1 MVKVR
6 QTRVLRIGL
15 IQDGKIVQERLIGA
29 GETVSVGVSNKST
42 FLLPPGVLSAPEFVL
57 FQYGAGGYRLRFT
70 AEMRG
75 KISKDGG
82 VAALQRLQEDPSVQS
97 SNGVFTLPLSD
108 RDRGKL
114 TFGKVTVLFQFVS
127 PPPTQAVRS
136 IQEMDFRPKLFEA
149 DDPALLGFLGV
160 WAGLAAVLLFW
171 VGMSETPDF
180 TMEEIPDRFTKI
192 VMEKPE
198 VDLPEVEDVEP
209 TEDGLEVPSEEA
221 EVPEETEAEAEEV
234 EAEEEPESEVDE
246 AVRKEEL
253 KQEVVEQSKLLL
265 KLIGT
270 TGEGQGV
277 PAEFFGNDGGTG
289 DLDAKIASTSGVTT
303 DSSQAT
309 RGGTDTELG
318 ATDIGDLQRGGG
330 GTAEVSGG
338 PEVRVAEVRAE
349 AGSMDELI
357 GDENSVRKVVKRYA
371 GQLKYCYERRL
382 KEVPSLEGRVEV
394 GWYVAGGE
402 VEGLTIVLNTTRDD
416 ALGDCIKNKIRRW
429 QFPEDVEGDVSWP
442 FVFKASAQ

>member
-1 MVKVR
+1 MVKAR
-6 QTRVLRIGL
+6 QTRVLRIGI

-29 GETVSVGVSNKST
+29 GETVSVGTAGKAT
-42 FLLPPGVLSAPEFVL
+42 FQLPPGLLPVPEFAL
-57 FQYGAGGYRLRFT
+57 FERTAGGYKLRFT
-70 AEMRG
+70 SAMRG
-75 KISKDGG
+75 KISTDGG
-82 VAALQRLQEDPSVQS
+82 VAALQRLIEDPSVVS
-97 SNGVFTLPLSD
+97 SNGVFILPLSD
-108 RDRGKL
+108 RNRGKL
-114 TFGKVTVLFQFVS
+114 TLGPVTILFQFVT

-136 IQEMDFRPKLFEA
+136 IQEMDFRPRLLES

-192 VMEKPE
+192 VMEKEVVEVPE
-198 VDLPEVEDVEP
+198 TEADL
-209 TEDGLEVPSEEA
+209 TDGMDAPSEEEVA
-221 EVPEETEAEAEEV
+221 EPETEVETEEV
-234 EAEEEPESEVDE
+234 EAEPETEVDE
-246 AVRKEEL
+246 AARKEEL
-253 KQEVVEQSKLLL
+253 KQEVMEQSKLLL

-270 TGEGQGV
+270 TGEGQGA
-277 PAEFFGNDGGTG
+277 PAEFFGSDGGSG
-289 DLDAKIASTSGVTT
+289 DLDAKIAATSGVTT

-309 RGGTDTELG
+309 RGGTDTEIG

-330 GTAEVSGG
+330 GTAEVGGG

-382 KEVPSLEGRVEV
+382 KEVPSLAGRVEV
-394 GWYVAGGE
+394 GWFVSGGA

-416 ALGDCIKNKIRRW
+416 ELGDCIKNKIRRW

-442 FVFKASAQ
+442 FVFKASVQ

>member
-1 MVKVR
+1 MVKAR
-6 QTRVLRIGL
+6 QIRVLRIGI

-29 GETVSVGVSNKST
+29 AETVSVGTSAKATFQLPQGLLST
-42 FLLPPGVLSAPEFVL
+42 SEFPL
-57 FQYGAGGYRLRFT
+57 FEHTAGGYKLRFT
-70 AEMRG
+70 SEMRG
-75 KISKDGG
+75 KISTDGG
-82 VAALQRLQEDPSVQS
+82 VAALQRLTEDPSVVS
-97 SNGVFTLPLSD
+97 SNGVFILPLSD
-108 RDRGKL
+108 RNRGKL
-114 TFGKVTVLFQFVS
+114 TLGPVTILFQFVT

-136 IQEMDFRPKLFEA
+136 IQEMDFRPRLLES

-192 VMEKPE
+192 VMEKKVVDVPE
-198 VDLPEVEDVEP
+198 TEADL
-209 TEDGLEVPSEEA
+209 TDGMDVPSEEEVA
-221 EVPEETEAEAEEV
+221 EPEPEVETEEV
-234 EAEEEPESEVDE
+234 EAEPESEVDE
-246 AVRKEEL
+246 AARKEEL

-270 TGEGQGV
+270 TGEGQGA
-277 PAEFFGNDGGTG
+277 PAEFFGNDGGSG
-289 DLDAKIASTSGVTT
+289 DLDAKIAATSGVTT

-330 GTAEVSGG
+330 GTAEVGGG

-382 KEVPSLEGRVEV
+382 KEVPSLAGRVEV
-394 GWYVAGGE
+394 GWYVAGGA

-416 ALGDCIKNKIRRW
+416 ELGDCIKNKIRRW

-442 FVFKASAQ
+442 FVFKASVQ